1 MFGQNLFAKKHVGR
15 RDRSPTSWGS
25 CGHLFQLLSL
35 RSNAALRISSSAA
48 GHVRVLM
55 AEMQEMGME
64 MMPAGGCF
72 SLVFPVFFHR
82 PPRPEV
88 QSLDHFLR
96 PKIEFASC
104 PPLRAGVCQ
113 LLAPT
118 HVCIWLE
125 MNFCF
130 ISGKSSFLSN

>member
-82 PPRPEV
+82 PPRPER
-88 QSLDHFLR
+88 SAEFGPFSEAKDRICFL
-96 PKIEFASC
+96 PAIESGGLPTASSHPC
-104 PPLRAGVCQ
+104 VH
-113 LLAPT
+113 LA
-118 HVCIWLE
+118 
-125 MNFCF
+125 
-130 ISGKSSFLSN
+130 